1 MLVADGL
8 ETHIQPWL
16 ILEKTESGLS
26 ETVTAPE
33 LCRVLER
40 KQADVFGAIYSVS
53 YLIWERS
60 LEVISAN
67 TCI

>member
-8 ETHIQPWL
+8 ETHIQPCL

-26 ETVTAPE
+26 EMVTAPE

-40 KQADVFGAIYSVS
+40 MQAHVFGASHSVS
-53 YLIWERS
+53 YLAWERS